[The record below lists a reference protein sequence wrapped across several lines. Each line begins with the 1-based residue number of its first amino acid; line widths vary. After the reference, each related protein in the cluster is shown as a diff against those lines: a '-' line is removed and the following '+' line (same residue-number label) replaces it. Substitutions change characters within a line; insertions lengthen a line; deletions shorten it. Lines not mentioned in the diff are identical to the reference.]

1 MDEVTLETER
11 RLLRVFRESD
21 ATNNNSFA
29 MQPDFF
35 KRHLPVLLAVMS
47 VCICA
52 HAVCGQTKCLGPEEV
67 KALLAQVNSQQSVSF
82 NKDLSESLVNLKQK
96 DELRVR
102 ADIAEN
108 KKADEVFKSL
118 KESRER
124 NASELCKELKTY
136 GWPTPALVGAQG
148 VEAAFFLLKNSSPEL
163 QTDLLPVVIDAV
175 NKGALPKSEFP
186 GYLDLLRLRA
196 GLKQIFGTQ
205 ATIKDGFLV
214 LYPIEA
220 EAQVDARRKQFELGP
235 LTSYLRGLEVKYQL
249 PLIRSTGALANS
261 FSETVKKNIAG
272 PSKLFAGQTVD
283 EGDVIRVDTD
293 LVSVN
298 VSVYSNKLRT
308 HVSTLE
314 QKDFTVTEDGHTEAL
329 TFFATTDVPFDLVLL
344 LDMSGSTSGKRDVI
358 RESTRRFIK
367 AARPADRLALVT
379 FANDTRVISP
389 LTDDRKKLLKSIDK
403 IGGTGGSNIWGA
415 LKTTLDKVLG
425 PKTLARR
432 RAVVLMTDGLDTG
445 LGFFNRGSL
454 SFADLVE
461 TIRNNDTLIIPIYL
475 DPEALV
481 GRNLPPADRRMF
493 ENARKTLKLL
503 ADESGGLYYEAKKIE
518 DLNSVYDQ
526 VIEDLGK
533 VYSLGYKPTNN
544 KHDGTWRTVNIAIA
558 DRPDLLARARPGYYA
573 K

>member
-1 MDEVTLETER
+1 
-11 RLLRVFRESD
+11 
-21 ATNNNSFA
+21 
-29 MQPDFF
+29 MQSDFF

-52 HAVCGQTKCLGPEEV
+52 HAVCGQTKCLSPEEV
-67 KALLAQVNSQQSVSF
+67 KALLAQVDSQQSVSF
-82 NKDLSESLVNLKQK
+82 NQDLSESLVKLKQN

-124 NASELCKELKTY
+124 NASELCKALKTY

-163 QTDLLPVVIDAV
+163 QSDLLPVVIDAV

-214 LYPIEA
+214 LYPIEV
-220 EAQVDARRKQFELGP
+220 EAQVDTRRKQFELGP
-235 LTSYLRGLEVKYQL
+235 LTSYLRALEVKYQL

-293 LVSVN
+293 LVSLN

-308 HVSTLE
+308 HVNTLE

-344 LDMSGSTSGKRDVI
+344 LDMSGSTSSKRDLI
-358 RESTRRFIK
+358 RKSTRRFIE
-367 AARPADRLALVT
+367 AARPADRLAVVT
-379 FANDTRVISP
+379 FANDAQVISP

-403 IGGTGGSNIWGA
+403 IEGTGGSNIWGA
-415 LKTTLDKVLG
+415 LKSTLDEVLG

-432 RAVVLMTDGLDTG
+432 RAVVLMTDGLDNG
-445 LGFFNRGSL
+445 LGFFTRGL

-475 DPEALV
+475 DTEAPL
-481 GRNLPPADRRMF
+481 GRNMTPALRRMV
-493 ENARKTLKLL
+493 ENARKTLKLM

-544 KHDGTWRTVNIAIA
+544 KHDGTWRTVNIVIA